1 MSPEA
6 QAAQAKSFSSFAEQT
21 DQEKI
26 AALQLMMSIADDN
39 LDGSLERPN
48 GPLLPSTRSSSN
60 RVFKSGSLDGDE
72 ISLRRLANVSS

>member
-48 GPLLPSTRSSSN
+48 GPLPPSALSSSN
-60 RVFKSGSLDGDE
+60 QRIFKSGSLDGDE
-72 ISLRRLANVSS
+72 INLDAA